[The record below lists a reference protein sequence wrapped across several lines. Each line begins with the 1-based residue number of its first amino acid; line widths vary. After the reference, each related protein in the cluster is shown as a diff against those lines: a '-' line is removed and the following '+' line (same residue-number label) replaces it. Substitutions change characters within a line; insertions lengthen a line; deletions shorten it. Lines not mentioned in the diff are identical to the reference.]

1 MTMIVI
7 DKLEDRMG
15 LAERRSVE
23 RFKNDDY
30 PGWKSRID
38 EAAGFEVPIEV
49 EWQEL
54 AVADYADSYAE
65 YFPQVYFQPLVDAL
79 SAVGVDD
86 MGKDALREG
95 VSKVVIKNSGT
106 FFSPSGIS
114 FADGVLTFDH
124 MSESNTHH
132 GEERTKRLQDVLE
145 SGL

>member
-1 MTMIVI
+1 
-7 DKLEDRMG
+7 MG

-49 EWQEL
+49 AWQEL
-54 AVADYADSYAE
+54 AVADYADRYAD

-79 SAVGVDD
+79 SAIGADD

-95 VSKVVIKNSGT
+95 MSKIAIRNTGA
-106 FFSPSGIS
+106 FSSPAGIS

-124 MSESNTHH
+124 MSDTNTHH
-132 GEERTKRLQDVLE
+132 VEERTKHLRIALE

>member
-1 MTMIVI
+1 
-7 DKLEDRMG
+7 MG

-30 PGWKSRID
+30 PGWKARID

-49 EWQEL
+49 EWPEL

-65 YFPQVYFQPLVDAL
+65 YFPQVYFQPLVDAFG
-79 SAVGVDD
+79 AVAADD
-86 MGKDALREG
+86 MGRDALREG
-95 VSKVVIKNSGT
+95 MSKVVIRNTGV
-106 FFSPSGIS
+106 FFSTTGIV

-124 MSESNTHH
+124 MSDTNTHH
-132 GEERTKRLQDVLE
+132 VEERTKHIQDILE